1 VEKGKRAGGVAGKM
15 PFFLPWLVCR
25 TERGV
30 EAARVGRP
38 VAIAGEPGHGGGQDV
53 GQNDEGAKGN
63 RFPYLPWAVVA
74 RGGGFPG
81 RRRTGGGVLGGGG
94 APVFRE
100 EEAQLVAVRG
110 EAENA
115 AVPFIA
121 AGKAVTRSAPCSR
134 ATCGRQWW
142 RRRFRKDPAWTRPAG
157 FEAEK

>member
-1 VEKGKRAGGVAGKM
+1 MQNREGGG
-15 PFFLPWLVCR
+15 
-25 TERGV
+25 

-38 VAIAGEPGHGGGQDV
+38 AAIAGESGHGDGRGV

-81 RRRTGGGVLGGGG
+81 WRRTGGGVLGGGG

-100 EEAQLVAVRG
+100 EEARLVAVRG

-115 AVPFIA
+115 AVPCIA
-121 AGKAVTRSAPCSR
+121 AGKAVRGRENILSATNDGGAVAWSAREESR
-134 ATCGRQWW
+134 RG
-142 RRRFRKDPAWTRPAG
+142 PRPARLR
-157 FEAEK
+157 AVRCCRI